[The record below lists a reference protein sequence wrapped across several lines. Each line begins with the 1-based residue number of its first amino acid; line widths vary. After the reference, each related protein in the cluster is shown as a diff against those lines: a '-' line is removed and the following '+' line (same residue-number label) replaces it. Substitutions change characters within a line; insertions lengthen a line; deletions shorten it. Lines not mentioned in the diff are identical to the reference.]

1 MRRDW
6 GCDDL
11 GRNGGD
17 VPVSEPDGIAVPSSR
32 ELLDDWLAV
41 LTLMG
46 EHGQSAAG
54 AAEAFTRS
62 IGRHSFDIELETR
75 VSRRDQE
82 QLAAFTGAIAEMFSR
97 QATVHWIVEE
107 RLMTVLGNA
116 TGESRAEI
124 IQQLALDFSDPDGG
138 FIDGGPGGP
147 GGPECPG

>member
-1 MRRDW
+1 
-6 GCDDL
+6 
-11 GRNGGD
+11 
-17 VPVSEPDGIAVPSSR
+17 
-32 ELLDDWLAV
+32 
-41 LTLMG
+41 
-46 EHGQSAAG
+46 
-54 AAEAFTRS
+54 
-62 IGRHSFDIELETR
+62 
-75 VSRRDQE
+75 
-82 QLAAFTGAIAEMFSR
+82 SR